1 MIYCIIGTTAFLKEK
16 IPMEKPT
23 IGFIGLGIMGKP
35 MASNLIKA
43 GYPLIGHDLDR
54 NAVAEIVYNGG
65 QQAQS
70 PREIAERTQVV
81 ITMLPDSPDVEKVAL
96 GSDGLIE
103 GTHAGQMFIDMST
116 IAPTSAVKVADAMK
130 DRGVDCL
137 DAPVSGGEIGAI
149 NATLSIMVGGD
160 ETIFNLARP
169 IFESLGKTITLCGPN
184 GSGQIVKACNQIQVA
199 INLVGMAEA
208 FVLGAKAGVDPAI
221 ILQVLSGGY
230 AQSRVMDARGLR
242 VIRGDYQPGFRSR
255 LHYKDLNV
263 ITRTAQE
270 YGVPL
275 PVTSLVRELFSAM
288 LASGRGDLDH
298 SGIITILE
306 DLAQIKVRSKWNE

>member
-1 MIYCIIGTTAFLKEK
+1 
-16 IPMEKPT
+16 MEKPT

-116 IAPTSAVKVADAMK
+116 ISPTSAVKVADAMK

>member
-1 MIYCIIGTTAFLKEK
+1 
-16 IPMEKPT
+16 MEKPT